1 MAYSTIA
8 LAGLGRIEECF
19 KEIERFFRF
28 FPDRDSP
35 TYIAIALGTIA
46 VYEMTGQYVKYILH
60 LEHAKEA
67 LQNAKSKFQEA
78 DSKYYLDKADK
89 LEALLKA

>member
-28 FPDRDSP
+28 FPDRD
-35 TYIAIALGTIA
+35 
-46 VYEMTGQYVKYILH
+46 
-60 LEHAKEA
+60 
-67 LQNAKSKFQEA
+67 
-78 DSKYYLDKADK
+78 
-89 LEALLKA
+89 

>member
-28 FPDRDSP
+28 FPDKDSP
-35 TYIAIALGTIA
+35 IYIAIVLGIVA
-46 VYEMTGQYVKYILH
+46 VYEMTGQYIKYILD
-60 LEHAKEA
+60 LEQAKT
-67 LQNAKSKFQEA
+67 LQIAKSKFQEA
-78 DSKYYLDKADK
+78 DSKYYLDKVDK
-89 LEALLKA
+89 LEGSLKD